1 MVDHERIS
9 HLRHKIEEY
18 EGYIS
23 ELEEACSFVDR
34 TRVEIR
40 NDNEEPLKSF
50 DISSA
55 GAWEGVLE
63 DEAEDRKNKILGG
76 IASSLSQASSFIS
89 DAQEIIETLREKIS
103 DYENEIESLEAA
115 QDGECL

>member
-9 HLRHKIEEY
+9 HLRHKIREY

-23 ELEEACSFVDR
+23 ELEEACSFADR

-50 DISSA
+50 DITSA

-63 DEAEDRKNKILGG
+63 DEAEDKRNEIFCG
-76 IASSLSQASSFIS
+76 IGVTLNQASEFIS
-89 DAQEIIETLREKIS
+89 DAQRIIETLHERIS
-103 DYENEIESLEAA
+103 DCESEIESLESA
-115 QDGECL
+115 QDGE

>member
-23 ELEEACSFVDR
+23 ELEEACSFVDK
-34 TRVEIR
+34 TRGEIR
-40 NDNEEPLKSF
+40 NNNEEPLKSL

-63 DEAEDRKNKILGG
+63 DEAEDRKNKIIGG
-76 IASSLSQASSFIS
+76 IASSMSQASEFIS
-89 DAQEIIETLREKIS
+89 DAQRIIETLHERIS
-103 DYENEIESLEAA
+103 DCESEIESLESA
-115 QDGECL
+115 QDGE

>member
-1 MVDHERIS
+1 MIDHGRIS
-9 HLRHKIEEY
+9 HLRHKIREY

-23 ELEEACSFVDR
+23 ELEEACSFMNR

-63 DEAEDRKNKILGG
+63 DDVEDGKSEIICG
-76 IASSLSQASSFIS
+76 IGVTLNQASEFIS
-89 DAQEIIETLREKIS
+89 DAQRIIETLHERIS
-103 DYENEIESLEAA
+103 DCESEIESLESA
-115 QDGECL
+115 QDGE

>member
-1 MVDHERIS
+1 MVDHGRIS
-9 HLRHKIEEY
+9 HLRHKIREY

-23 ELEEACSFVDR
+23 ELEEACSFMNR

-63 DEAEDRKNKILGG
+63 DDIEDGKSEIICG
-76 IASSLSQASSFIS
+76 IGVTLNQASEFIS
-89 DAQEIIETLREKIS
+89 DAQRTIETLHDRIS
-103 DYENEIESLEAA
+103 DCESEIESLESA
-115 QDGECL
+115 QDGE

>member
-9 HLRHKIEEY
+9 HLRHEIREY

-40 NDNEEPLKSF
+40 DNNMESLKRF

-63 DEAEDRKNKILGG
+63 DEAEERKCEILRG
-76 IASSLSQASSFIS
+76 IEITLNQASEFIS
-89 DAQEIIETLREKIS
+89 DAQRIIETLHEKIS
-103 DYENEIESLEAA
+103 DCESEIESLESA
-115 QDGECL
+115 QDEDY

>member
-23 ELEEACSFVDR
+23 ELEEACSFVDK
-34 TRVEIR
+34 TRGEIR
-40 NDNEEPLKSF
+40 NNNEEPLKQF

-63 DEAEDRKNKILGG
+63 DDIEDGKSEIICG
-76 IASSLSQASSFIS
+76 IGVTLNQASEFIS
-89 DAQEIIETLREKIS
+89 DAQRIIETLHERIS
-103 DYENEIESLEAA
+103 DCESEIESLESA
-115 QDGECL
+115 QDGE